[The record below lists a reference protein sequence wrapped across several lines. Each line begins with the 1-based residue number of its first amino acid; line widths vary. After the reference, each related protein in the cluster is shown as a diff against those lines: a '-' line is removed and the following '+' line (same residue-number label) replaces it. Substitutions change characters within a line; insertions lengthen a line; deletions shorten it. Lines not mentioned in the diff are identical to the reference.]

1 MWKGPEAKKT
11 KKLTQD
17 EIKRRLTESLVM
29 SDRIESKELIKKV
42 QEVEDPEKTAELIQ
56 ECESIIRRNKKGIIR
71 IAYHQGKIFKKF
83 KDKEKF
89 KSLVGK
95 LGIHKLR

>member
-1 MWKGPEAKKT
+1 MEDVLDLYYDYFLQLWKGAEVKKT

-42 QEVEDPEKTAELIQ
+42 QEVEDPEKAAELIK
-56 ECESIIRRNKKGIIR
+56 ECEGII
-71 IAYHQGKIFKKF
+71 
-83 KDKEKF
+83 
-89 KSLVGK
+89 
-95 LGIHKLR
+95 

>member
-1 MWKGPEAKKT
+1 MIIIFLQLWKGAESKKM

-42 QEVEDPEKTAELIQ
+42 QEVEDPEKAAELIQ
-56 ECESIIRRNKKGIIR
+56 ECESIIQTNKKGI
-71 IAYHQGKIFKKF
+71 F
-83 KDKEKF
+83 
-89 KSLVGK
+89 
-95 LGIHKLR
+95 